1 MTFMIM
7 WYNRE
12 NNNDDSIIYKIG
24 GKMAGKAS
32 SKKSTAA
39 KGSTKTTSKSSTTT
53 KSKSKKNVLNDLPI
67 IRRAKSAS
75 WLAIL
80 ESLVIGALGILLL
93 IDPEGMTKTIFYV
106 VGIFLMIKGVYKIIN
121 FFAVHGKYD
130 FYNNDLLYGIIALVF
145 GVIAVVL
152 WESLGKVI
160 SIVVGAW
167 MIYGA
172 LVRMNTA
179 IKMHAAGIK
188 EWFYVLILSMIMMAL
203 GIYMVVSIGAVL
215 TVVGWVMIAG
225 AVVGI
230 IDDIFFL
237 KNLDAVTQ

>member
-1 MTFMIM
+1 
-7 WYNRE
+7 
-12 NNNDDSIIYKIG
+12 
-24 GKMAGKAS
+24 MATKS
-32 SKKSTAA
+32 STKKTSTTAN
-39 KGSTKTTSKSSTTT
+39 KSTKTNSKTKTGAAKTSSSRG
-53 KSKSKKNVLNDLPI
+53 KKGGLDLPI

-75 WLAIL
+75 WLAVL
-80 ESLVIGALGILLL
+80 ESIVIGALGVLLL
-93 IDPEGMTKTIFYV
+93 LDPEGMTKTIFYV

-121 FFAVHGKYD
+121 FFAMHGKYD

-152 WESLGKVI
+152 WESLGRVI
-160 SIVVGAW
+160 GIVVGAW

-172 LVRMNTA
+172 LVRMNVA
-179 IKMHAAGIK
+179 IKMHASGVK

-215 TVVGWVMIAG
+215 AIVGWVMIAG

-230 IDDIFFL
+230 IDDIFFI
-237 KNLDAVTQ
+237 KNLDAVAR